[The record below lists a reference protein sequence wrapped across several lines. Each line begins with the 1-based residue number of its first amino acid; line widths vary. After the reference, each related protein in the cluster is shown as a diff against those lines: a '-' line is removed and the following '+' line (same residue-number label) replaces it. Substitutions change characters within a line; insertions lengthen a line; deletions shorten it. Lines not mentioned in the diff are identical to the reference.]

1 MRKQTETTSNPER
14 MRRARKYAVIKTC
27 AGSPGNGSEY
37 ATRSRPEGDVVLSRH
52 GSRELADKALRTARR
67 NHSGLAPER
76 FRVELIV
83 Y

>member
-1 MRKQTETTSNPER
+1 MK
-14 MRRARKYAVIKTC
+14 MKYAVIKTFP
-27 AGSPGNGSEY
+27 GSPGNGSEY

-52 GSRELADKALRTARR
+52 GSRELADKALRAARR